1 MTQVL
6 EFVVLVVVVSA
17 SGVMAPGPL
26 FVASISYGLKGGMRA
41 GLKMA
46 VGHAIVEFPIVI
58 ILGIGAVSLE
68 SFSEYRVVISILGA
82 AFLFVFAG
90 MQIRA
95 LFGNGGNF
103 VTDSRRSPLVAGMA
117 LSGLNPFFIIW
128 WITIGFKLIS
138 DALLIWAFGGMDGFC
153 LAGHCRT
160 SCIKRGKDTFKPKF
174 EDNCVLVLFALH
186 IWMDFAWL
194 GIVAHLASKG
204 AKILSS
210 RSLKIIVFGLSLA
223 LVYFGVN
230 MLFSV
235 SQ

>member
-103 VTDSRRSPLVAGMA
+103 VTDSRRSPLVTGMA

-138 DALLIWAFGGMDGFC
+138 DALLIWAVGGM
-153 LAGHCRT
+153 
-160 SCIKRGKDTFKPKF
+160 
-174 EDNCVLVLFALH
+174 LVLFALH

-210 RSLKIIVFGLSLA
+210 KSLKIIVFGLSLM
-223 LVYFGVN
+223 LVYFGITFLIDV
-230 MLFSV
+230 LY
-235 SQ
+235 

>member
-138 DALLIWAFGGMDGFC
+138 DALLIWAVGGM
-153 LAGHCRT
+153 
-160 SCIKRGKDTFKPKF
+160 
-174 EDNCVLVLFALH
+174 LVLFALH

-210 RSLKIIVFGLSLA
+210 KSLKIIVFGLSLM
-223 LVYFGVN
+223 LVYFGITFLIDV
-230 MLFSV
+230 LY
-235 SQ
+235 

>member
-68 SFSEYRVVISILGA
+68 SFSEYRVVISFSEYRVVISILGA

-138 DALLIWAFGGMDGFC
+138 DALLIWAFGGM
-153 LAGHCRT
+153 
-160 SCIKRGKDTFKPKF
+160 
-174 EDNCVLVLFALH
+174 LVLFALH

>member
-26 FVASISYGLKGGMRA
+26 FVANISYGLKGGTRA

-82 AFLFVFAG
+82 VFLFVFAG

-103 VTDSRRSPLVAGMA
+103 VTESRRSPLITGMA

-138 DALLIWAFGGMDGFC
+138 DALLIWAFGGM
-153 LAGHCRT
+153 
-160 SCIKRGKDTFKPKF
+160 
-174 EDNCVLVLFALH
+174 LVLFALH

-194 GIVAHLASKG
+194 GIVAHLASRG

-210 RSLKIIVFGLSLA
+210 RSLKMIVFGLSLT
-223 LVYFGVN
+223 LVYFGVD
-230 MLFSV
+230 MLFSLN
-235 SQ
+235 Q